1 MNVTLRQLQAFR
13 AVAELGSF
21 REAAARLHLSQP
33 ALSAAIRKLEFVLD
47 VRVFDRTT
55 RRLALTAEGQELLRL
70 ASRLLEEFD
79 AVSGNLRD
87 YLARRRGRV
96 VVAALPSLAALT
108 LPRALARLKRLHPG
122 IDVSI
127 RDTLHD
133 EIQDL
138 VESGRADFGL
148 TVAPSSGR
156 DLAFEPML
164 VDRFVMLCRRD
175 HPLAGRRSVSWQQ
188 MLRSPMISMS
198 RTSSVRQHIEAACAQ
213 AGIDS
218 VGGYDTAH
226 LATVGALVRE
236 GLGVAALPS
245 STTPLLAFAEL
256 AEVPLHSPRIERTMG
271 MIRRAGRSPSVAAC
285 ALIELLTAPEPAS
298 GTRRS
303 ARRPRQA
310 L

>member
-1 MNVTLRQLQAFR
+1 MNLTLRQLQVFR
-13 AVAELGSF
+13 AVCELGSF
-21 REAAARLHLSQP
+21 REAAARMHLSQP

-47 VRVFDRTT
+47 VRLFDRTT
-55 RRLALTAEGQELLRL
+55 RRLALTAEGHELLRL

-79 AVSGNLRD
+79 AVTGNLRD

-96 VVAALPSLAALT
+96 VVAALPSLAALA
-108 LPRALARLKRLHPG
+108 LPHALANLKRLHPG

-138 VESGRADFGL
+138 VESGSADFGL
-148 TVAPSSGR
+148 TVEPSNGR
-156 DLAFEPML
+156 DLSFEPML

-175 HPLAGRRSVSWQQ
+175 HPLARRRSVSWKQ

-213 AGIDS
+213 EGIDS
-218 VGGYDTAH
+218 GGRYDAAH

-256 AEVPLHSPRIERTMG
+256 AVVPLHSPRIERTMG
-271 MIRRAGRSPSVAAC
+271 MIRRAGRSPSVAAR
-285 ALIELLTAPEPAS
+285 ALIELLVSANSATA
-298 GTRRS
+298 TRRS